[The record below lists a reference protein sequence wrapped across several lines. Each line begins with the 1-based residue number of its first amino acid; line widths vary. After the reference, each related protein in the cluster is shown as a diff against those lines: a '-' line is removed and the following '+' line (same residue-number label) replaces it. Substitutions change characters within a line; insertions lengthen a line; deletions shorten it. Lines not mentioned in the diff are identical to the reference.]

1 MKIEKY
7 EGMDMP
13 KFAISPP
20 AKKGI
25 AKVSEASKLMWE
37 KGWAERNGG
46 NVSVNLTG
54 LVKVPRELKGYRH
67 VEAAGYPKEAAGMV
81 FFSKRTGERIRDLV
95 LPKEGG
101 CIVRMDDRAKGYHV
115 LWEGPDI
122 KGGHVTSEFLSHVMI
137 HLQNRKVNN
146 SYRAVVHTHPT
157 ELLAL
162 SHHPRYNKDEALL
175 NETLWSMLPEVRAF
189 TPRGVALTPYTLPGS
204 KELALL
210 TARGLAQRDVVLWG
224 KHGAIASGPGA
235 LEAFDYIDVAN
246 KGATV
251 FLKCLESGFTP
262 EGMSKK
268 EMEELARAFKL

>member
-1 MKIEKY
+1 M
-7 EGMDMP
+7 EGMNMP
-13 KFAISPP
+13 KFVISPL
-20 AKKGI
+20 ARKEMT
-25 AKVSEASKLMWE
+25 KVSEASKLMWE

-54 LVKVPRELKGYRH
+54 LVKVSRELEAYRH
-67 VEAAGYPKEAAGMV
+67 VKAPGYPKEAGGMV

-101 CIVRMDDRAKGYHV
+101 CIVRMDDNAMGYHV

-122 KGGHVTSEFLSHVMI
+122 QSGQVTSEFISHIMI

-162 SHHPRYNKDEALL
+162 SHHPKYNKDEALL
-175 NETLWSMLPEVRAF
+175 NTTLWSMLPEVRVF
-189 TPRGVALTPYTLPGS
+189 VPRGVALTPYTLPGS

-210 TARGLAQRDVVLWG
+210 TARGLAKRDVVLWG
-224 KHGAIASGPGA
+224 KHGVIASGTSA

-251 FLKCLESGFTP
+251 FLKCLESGFKP
-262 EGMSKK
+262 EGMSKHD
-268 EMEELARAFKL
+268 MEELARVLKL

>member
-1 MKIEKY
+1 MSN
-7 EGMDMP
+7 
-13 KFAISPP
+13 FAISPL
-20 AKKGI
+20 ARKEVE
-25 AKVSEASKLMWE
+25 KVSEASKLMWE

-54 LVKVPRELKGYRH
+54 LVKVPRELEAYRH
-67 VEAAGYPKEAAGMV
+67 VKVTGYPNEAAGMV

-101 CIVRMDDRAKGYHV
+101 CIVRIDDEASGYHV
-115 LWEGPDI
+115 LWEGADI
-122 KGGHVTSEFLSHVMI
+122 KGGHVTSEFISHLSVHV
-137 HLQNRKVNN
+137 QNRKVNN
-146 SYRAVVHTHPT
+146 SYRSVVHTHPT

-162 SHHPRYNKDEALL
+162 SHHPKYNKDEAML
-175 NETLWSMLPEVRAF
+175 NTTLWSMLPEVRAF

-204 KELALL
+204 KELAML
-210 TARGLAQRDVVLWG
+210 TVKGLAKRDVVLWG
-224 KHGAIASGPGA
+224 KHGAIASGKDA

-262 EGMSKK
+262 EGMSEK
-268 EMEELARAFKL
+268 EMKELARVLKL